1 MENMSMVQAR
11 TPEKLKKNAAE
22 ILDQLGLN
30 LSTYINMALK
40 QLVIQNGIPFDVK
53 LSPASYNIQ
62 ESVDEVEATMRMEG
76 FKLSDEELDLLRA
89 YRKGEVSG
97 DALRKKIL
105 EEV

>member
-11 TPEKLKKNAAE
+11 TPEKLKENAAE

-97 DALRKKIL
+97 DALRKKII

>member
-1 MENMSMVQAR
+1 MVQAR
-11 TPEKLKKNAAE
+11 TPEKLKENAAE

-53 LSPASYNIQ
+53 LCPASYNIQ
-62 ESVDEVEATMRMEG
+62 ESVDEVEAAMRMEG

-97 DALRKKIL
+97 DALRKKII